1 MSVIVAN
8 DSLAQLLAPAFDG
21 MNLDY
26 QSSVNA
32 GIVAI
37 RLIKQTGDRV
47 SSDLLGLLL
56 AIYAFKSALKSES
69 FGREAVLDA
78 QAEIERFL
86 GRSARALLNHPDA
99 EYSAFCR
106 SLLEASG
113 LDLEVL
119 AELGAEEKDW
129 SSTSC

>member
-1 MSVIVAN
+1 MGVIVAN
-8 DSLAQLLAPAFDG
+8 NSLAQLLAPAFDG

-37 RLIKQTGDRV
+37 RVIKQTGDRV

-69 FGREAVLDA
+69 LGKEAVLGA
-78 QAEIERFL
+78 QTEIERFL
-86 GRSARALLNHPDA
+86 GRSARVLLNHPGLG
-99 EYSAFCR
+99 YGRHCR
-106 SLLEASG
+106 
-113 LDLEVL
+113 
-119 AELGAEEKDW
+119 
-129 SSTSC
+129 